1 MHTYKRDTQQS
12 FFQGL
17 TDGAT
22 INTITNNVALTLL
35 FEL

>member
-1 MHTYKRDTQQS
+1 MHMQEIRNKV